1 MSDVLFNE
9 EFLTEKKFKELFN
22 SEVKKLKEKFK
33 LFSDEEYKKNLEIE
47 LNEILNIY
55 IKENSV
61 NFDRNILRCVES
73 GAAGAVAGVAAGGVA
88 AAGGVVAAGVG
99 AIVGGAAIVVA
110 GGVSVGSYFITKNI
124 YMLFKKRVYNKS

>member
-1 MSDVLFNE
+1 MNDVLYNE
-9 EFLTEKKFKELFN
+9 EFLTEDEFKELFN
-22 SEVKKLKEKFK
+22 SEVKKLKEKIK

-73 GAAGAVAGVAAGGVA
+73 GAAIVA
-88 AAGGVVAAGVG
+88 
-99 AIVGGAAIVVA
+99 A

-124 YMLFKKRVYNKS
+124 YMLFKKRVYNKN